1 MYLIFDTET
10 TGLPRDYNAPLT
22 DSDNWPRM
30 VQIAWQ
36 LHGADGA
43 LIEAR
48 NFIVRP
54 DGFDIP
60 FNAEKVHGI
69 STAKAMAEGEDL
81 QNVLNEFSSALK
93 STRFLVGHNIS
104 FDISI
109 IGAELLRLG
118 RENVLPRY
126 GVIDTKD
133 ELTDYCAL
141 PGGKGGK
148 FKWPKLAEM
157 HKKLFG
163 EGFDEAHNA
172 TADVVATARCFLE
185 AIRIGVIT
193 AKKAG
198 LEGDAIHAF
207 KAANPGPV
215 PPADIK
221 VSTQVADAKKGTRD
235 PSTGSGQAQR
245 QVTRE
250 ESGSQTAINTPQSS
264 IDRSDFAHLHCHT
277 QYSVL
282 QATCVVE
289 DMVKKASRL
298 GMPGIAITDTG
309 NMYGVFEFVNAVE
322 SENGRI
328 RAHNESITKGESQG
342 VLRTELK
349 GVVGCEFYLTDNRL
363 DRSRQSN
370 GYQTVLLAKNK
381 AGYHNL
387 AKLSSISFSEGFYY
401 VARID
406 REKLLE
412 YKSDLIVTTGGLGGE
427 VPSLILNVGERQAE
441 EAFLWWKEHF
451 GDDFYAELLNHG
463 LPEEKKLN
471 DVLIGLCRKHG
482 VKYFPSN
489 NVYYLTPE
497 QSKAQEILMCVK
509 DSLKLNEDSRGN
521 QWIKR
526 QFPNSEFY
534 FKDQSQMKALF
545 TDVPEGFVT
554 ISEILAKVESYSL
567 KRPPLLPAFTLPLE
581 FVDPLDATDNG
592 KRGENAYLR
601 HLTYEG
607 ARVRYG
613 ELNADVTERLDFELE
628 VIAKSGYPGYFL
640 IVQDFCAEA
649 RKMGV
654 WVGPGRG
661 SAAGSAVAYCIGITN
676 VDPIKYDLLFERFL
690 NPERVSLPDIDI
702 DFDDE
707 GRGRVIDYVVN
718 KYGSKQVAQIITY
731 GTMAAKSALRDT
743 ARVLDLPLDE
753 ANMLAKLVP
762 DNITLEKLINLPE
775 AELKKAIQRP
785 EEQETALR
793 FRDLASGNDLMS
805 ETIRQARV
813 LEGSLRNT
821 GIHACGVIIT
831 PEDISNLIPVGVAK
845 DSDLAVTQYD
855 NSVVESAGLL
865 KMDFLGLRTLT
876 ILKDAIQLVKDRHGV
891 DIDPDLIPLDDA
903 KTYALYQR
911 GETNGT
917 FQFESPGMQK
927 HLRALRPDKFGDL
940 IAMNALYRPG
950 PLEYIP
956 NFIARK
962 HGREEIAY
970 DLPEM
975 EEYLKETYGI
985 TVYQEQVMLLS
996 QKLAGFSKGEADKL
1010 RKAMGK
1016 KIRKD
1021 LDVLKPKFIKGA
1033 KEKGH
1038 PEDILEKIWKDWEA
1052 FAEYAFN
1059 KSHSTC
1065 YSVVAFHT
1073 GYMKANWPAEYMAA
1087 VLTHNMNDLKKVT
1100 FFMDECRRMGI
1111 QVLGPDV
1118 NESAFKFTV
1127 NEKGQIRF
1135 GLGAVKGVGEG
1146 AVDAIVAERA
1156 NGRYTSIFDLCSR
1169 VDTRSANRKAME
1181 SLAYAGAFDSF
1192 PGTHRAQY
1200 FHPDGN
1206 SIFLEKAMRYGASM
1220 QDNAQSQQVSLFGE
1234 VSKVDMPEPTMPV
1247 CEKWGI
1253 LQQLNLEKDVVGVY
1267 ISGHPLDDYQI
1278 VMKRFCNCT
1287 ISDAKDPEQQSRT
1300 REYKFAAMVT
1310 QVDHRISKQ
1319 GKPFGIMTVE
1329 DYQDSMELRLFGEDY
1344 VKHKAHMDK
1353 RFFLFIKGQYKED
1366 WRDKT
1371 QLEFKV
1377 VAIELL
1383 TDLLERKAN
1392 SINLRLPLHSVNTRL
1407 GEELAQIAARYPGTC
1422 KLNLSVGNDDGVS
1435 VRLHS
1440 KKYRVSADQALLLE
1454 LERATGAEVN
1464 VG

>member
-1 MYLIFDTET
+1 M
-10 TGLPRDYNAPLT
+10 
-22 DSDNWPRM
+22 
-30 VQIAWQ
+30 
-36 LHGADGA
+36 
-43 LIEAR
+43 
-48 NFIVRP
+48 
-54 DGFDIP
+54 
-60 FNAEKVHGI
+60 
-69 STAKAMAEGEDL
+69 
-81 QNVLNEFSSALK
+81 
-93 STRFLVGHNIS
+93 
-104 FDISI
+104 
-109 IGAELLRLG
+109 
-118 RENVLPRY
+118 
-126 GVIDTKD
+126 
-133 ELTDYCAL
+133 
-141 PGGKGGK
+141 
-148 FKWPKLAEM
+148 
-157 HKKLFG
+157 
-163 EGFDEAHNA
+163 
-172 TADVVATARCFLE
+172 
-185 AIRIGVIT
+185 
-193 AKKAG
+193 
-198 LEGDAIHAF
+198 
-207 KAANPGPV
+207 
-215 PPADIK
+215 
-221 VSTQVADAKKGTRD
+221 
-235 PSTGSGQAQR
+235 
-245 QVTRE
+245 
-250 ESGSQTAINTPQSS
+250 
-264 IDRSDFAHLHCHT
+264 
-277 QYSVL
+277 L

-289 DMVKKASRL
+289 DMVKKAAKL

-322 SENGRI
+322 SENSKI
-328 RAHNESITKGESQG
+328 RAHNEAIEKGESQAMP
-342 VLRTELK
+342 LQELK

-412 YKSDLIVTTGGLGGE
+412 FKGDLIATTGGLGGE

-441 EAFLWWKEHF
+441 EAFVWWKVQF

-463 LPEEKKLN
+463 MPEEKKLN
-471 DVLIGLCRKHG
+471 EVLIGFCKKHG

-534 FKDQSQMKALF
+534 FKDQAQMKALF
-545 TDVPEGFVT
+545 ADVPEGFAT
-554 ISEILAKVESYSL
+554 ISEILGKVESYSL
-567 KRPPLLPAFTLPLE
+567 KRSPLLPAFALPTE
-581 FVDPLDATDNG
+581 FIDPLDASDNG

-613 ELNADVTERLDFELE
+613 ELTDEVTERLDFELE

-649 RKMGV
+649 RRMGV

-661 SAAGSAVAYCIGITN
+661 SAAGSAVAYCTGITN
-676 VDPIKYDLLFERFL
+676 VDPIRYDLLFERFL

-762 DNITLEKLINLPE
+762 DNLSLEKLINLPE
-775 AELKKAIQRP
+775 ADLKKAIQRP
-785 EEQETALR
+785 EDQETAMR
-793 FRDLASGNDLMS
+793 FRDLAGGNDLMS

-962 HGREEIAY
+962 IGREEIAY

-1021 LDVLKPKFIKGA
+1021 LDVLKPKFVKGA

-1038 PEDILEKIWKDWEA
+1038 PEDKLEKIWKDWEA

-1127 NEKGQIRF
+1127 NDKGQIRF

-1146 AVDAIVAERA
+1146 AVDAIVAQRA
-1156 NGRYTSIFDLCSR
+1156 DSRYTSIFDLCSR

-1206 SIFLEKAMRYGASM
+1206 SIFLEKAMRYGASV
-1220 QDNAQSQQVSLFGE
+1220 QDDAQSQQVSLFGE
-1234 VSKVDMPEPTMPV
+1234 VSKTDMPEPSMPV
-1247 CEKWGI
+1247 CEKWGV

-1287 ISDAKDPEQQSRT
+1287 ISDAKDPEQRSRT

-1310 QVDHRISKQ
+1310 QVDHRMSKQ

-1344 VKHKAHMDK
+1344 VKYKAHMDS
-1353 RFFLFIKGQYKED
+1353 RFFLFIKGVYKED

-1392 SINLRLPLHSVNTRL
+1392 SISIRLPLHSVNARL
-1407 GEELAQIAARYPGTC
+1407 GEDLAQIAARYPGSC
-1422 KLNLSVGNDDGVS
+1422 KLNLSVGNDEGVS

-1454 LERATGAEVN
+1454 LERATGAEVM